1 MPFWA
6 RMYLSLSSRSALA
19 GMLGSAIFSL
29 LMLTPPPWVSLRIS
43 PLLGKTAA
51 TSVNSEII
59 GWLDKALST
68 VDTATDEVDTYD
80 AVKSWALPKISSELG
95 LGDDF
100 VRKFLDEFE
109 DLYKALPRQVIH
121 RDPNPS
127 NIIVA
132 DDKWGFI
139 DFELSERNVRI
150 FDPCYAATAIL
161 SETFEDGNSDKFM
174 KWISVMKEMIAGYDS
189 VIRLTEEEKQAV
201 PYIILANQFISTAY
215 FADKDR
221 YQELYE
227 TNRKMTRCI
236 IYNIEKMRIE

>member
-1 MPFWA
+1 MRRKLGIQA
-6 RMYLSLSSRSALA
+6 RSSA
-19 GMLGSAIFSL
+19 GS
-29 LMLTPPPWVSLRIS
+29 TKHSLR
-43 PLLGKTAA
+43 
-51 TSVNSEII
+51 
-59 GWLDKALST
+59 
-68 VDTATDEVDTYD
+68 
-80 AVKSWALPKISSELG
+80 LG

-109 DLYKALPRQVIH
+109 DLYKSLPRQVIH

-161 SETFEDGNSDKFM
+161 SETFENGNSDKFM

-189 VIRLTEEEKQAV
+189 VVKLTDEEKQAV

-221 YQELYE
+221 YEELYE
-227 TNRKMTRCI
+227 TNKKMTRCI
-236 IYNIEKMRIE
+236 IDNIEKMKIE